1 MRIGENS
8 TSQTI
13 GWCQCQIIQKFQ
25 LNHWMTP
32 TLSNQCLAS
41 GVSPLVTEC
50 QKLTCT
56 YVADTSLVGSA
67 DVGLRFILSVLPEL
81 LFVQT
86 FPFLMNQCPHE
97 QETLHLAEVPTGGL
111 QDKHIHTLTHDNTWC
126 AVVGN
131 PGEGGATRLPC
142 WVHLAHT
149 QLLAHH
155 QDGLTTLHWSPT
167 HKVQRSEYTMQ
178 GSRYRVQGSWYRVQG
193 SWCEPVQGT

>member
-1 MRIGENS
+1 
-8 TSQTI
+8 
-13 GWCQCQIIQKFQ
+13 
-25 LNHWMTP
+25 MTP

-111 QDKHIHTLTHDNTWC
+111 QDTHIHT
-126 AVVGN
+126 
-131 PGEGGATRLPC
+131 
-142 WVHLAHT
+142 HLHM
-149 QLLAHH
+149 
-155 QDGLTTLHWSPT
+155 TTLDVPLYELRV
-167 HKVQRSEYTMQ
+167 KMVLQ
-178 GSRYRVQGSWYRVQG
+178 GFPAGSTLHTPNFLHTTRMG
-193 SWCEPVQGT
+193 